1 MFFDGCGLP
10 VWVPGP
16 PWSHPWVLD
25 VANLGQ
31 FSKLTKLKQLKL
43 GKHKFNNILGPRG
56 IMRLSLD
63 GGKVLDQNS
72 SLSAGNR
79 MTNRRGLTAQT
90 PLSTDM
96 HSWMGW
102 WGHAQRKE
110 FLQVA
115 ITCDADLVGMASEF
129 VVHAALQSRLKG

>member
-1 MFFDGCGLP
+1 M
-10 VWVPGP
+10 
-16 PWSHPWVLD
+16 LD

-90 PLSTDM
+90 PLSTDI

-102 WGHAQRKE
+102 WGNAQRKE
-110 FLQVA
+110 F
-115 ITCDADLVGMASEF
+115 
-129 VVHAALQSRLKG
+129 

>member
-1 MFFDGCGLP
+1 MIFDGCGLP

-43 GKHKFNNILGPRG
+43 GKLKFNNILGPRG

-110 FLQVA
+110 FGLDSIHNGQTKNPQ
-115 ITCDADLVGMASEF
+115 IRHIYPGLS
-129 VVHAALQSRLKG
+129 SW